1 MFLYRLAAHHR
12 IFDVDH
18 LARTASIRQIRRW
31 LAFYRLEPF
40 GNDWRRTARATVVTA
55 KALGARIDEA
65 AEEMFLPTYDPT
77 RPLQTEEQMLAE
89 LMKIP
94 AVRKKAM
101 KGKGK

>member
-1 MFLYRLAAHHR
+1 MFLHRLAAQMG
-12 IFDVDH
+12 IVDVDD
-18 LARTASIRQIRRW
+18 LGRRISVRQLRRW

-65 AEEMFLPTYDPT
+65 AEEMFLPTYDPR

-94 AVRKKAM
+94 AIRKKATKD
-101 KGKGK
+101 KG